1 MDVLRRNTD
10 YALRAIVKVAGWR
23 NAAPVSTKDL
33 ADSENIPY
41 QLACK
46 LMQRLHKAGLVESI
60 LGPEGGF
67 VLKKPPV
74 QISMLEVIH
83 AIQGPVV
90 LNRCL
95 VGKNGCP
102 LRKGCAVN
110 PQLAGLQEFVDGFL
124 RDVTLDK
131 LVSGARR
138 TARFNGRRKK

>member
-10 YALRAIVKVAGWR
+10 YALRAIVKVAGRR

-33 ADSENIPY
+33 ADSEDIPY

-74 QISMLEVIH
+74 QISMLEVIQ

-95 VGKNGCP
+95 LGKNGCH

-110 PQLAGLQEFVDGFL
+110 PQLAGLQKFMNGYL
-124 RDVTLDK
+124 QKITLDK
-131 LVSGARR
+131 IV
-138 TARFNGRRKK
+138 NKGRRKK